1 MNEDNASRNYHIR
14 PKLHLCVF
22 SLFHRVGYVS
32 SREGSIGPFPASHV
46 RRDGGQPNV
55 KRQNR
60 EEVEFTQVERTSVQH
75 HPSRLLFAMMAGRL
89 ATPTNVS
96 FSLNSNEVSCD
107 LCGQI
112 HLEQGD

>member
-1 MNEDNASRNYHIR
+1 MNEDNASQNYHIR

-22 SLFHRVGYVS
+22 SLFQKVGYVS
-32 SREGSIGPFPASHV
+32 SLEGSIGPFPASHV

-75 HPSRLLFAMMAGRL
+75 HPSKLLFAMMAGSYG
-89 ATPTNVS
+89 NS
-96 FSLNSNEVSCD
+96 FSLSSNEISCD
-107 LCGQI
+107 LCGPI
-112 HLEQGD
+112 HLEQVD